1 MLSARTMTVL
11 RRLAIAL
18 WLVAGIGVLWLGY
31 DMMFAPTPEPELESF
46 AEPGSSLVVEAPTGH
61 AYQYIAA
68 RNLTWEQARDAA
80 AKLTHN
86 GRSGYLATID
96 DEAEFQFVM
105 DKVFKTDADVTY
117 LGGRQTAPKEWRWV
131 TGPDAAMD
139 GGKGRLFWT
148 GNANGNAPE
157 GAYANWM
164 VTAFQHA
171 GKWAVPNVC
180 CVTLFSYRK
189 RQFSTS
195 LGNGDPEEGVAG
207 YLVEFGGK

>member
-1 MLSARTMTVL
+1 MLSANAMRVL

-18 WLVAGIGVLWLGY
+18 WAVAGIGVLWLGY
-31 DMMFAPTPEPELESF
+31 EFMFAPTPEPELESF
-46 AEPGSSLVVEAPTGH
+46 AEPGSSPVIEAPTGH

-68 RNLTWEQARDAA
+68 RNLTWDLARDAA
-80 AKLTHN
+80 AKRIHN
-86 GRSGYLATID
+86 GKAGYLATIN

-105 DKVFKTDADVTY
+105 DRIFKTDADVTY
-117 LGGRQTAPKEWRWV
+117 LGGRQTAPNEWRWV
-131 TGPDAAMD
+131 TGPDAHLD

-148 GNANGNAPE
+148 GNANGKAPE

-164 VTAFQHA
+164 YTAFQHA

-195 LGNGDPEEGVAG
+195 LGNGDPEENVAG
-207 YLVEFGGK
+207 YLVEFGE

>member
-1 MLSARTMTVL
+1 MLSANTMTVL

-18 WLVAGIGVLWLGY
+18 WAAAGIGVLYLGY
-31 DMMFAPTPEPELESF
+31 GMMFAPTPEPELESF
-46 AEPGSSLVVEAPTGH
+46 AELGSSPVIEAPTGH
-61 AYQYIAA
+61 AYQFIAA
-68 RNLTWEQARDAA
+68 RNLTWEEARNAA
-80 AKLTHN
+80 ATLSHN
-86 GRSGYLATID
+86 GQSGYLATID

-105 DKVFKTDADVTY
+105 DKVFETDADVTY
-117 LGGRQTAPKEWRWV
+117 LGGRQTAPNEWRWV
-131 TGPDAAMD
+131 TGPDAKMD

-148 GNANGNAPE
+148 GFLNGKAPE

-164 VTAFQHA
+164 PTAFQHA

-207 YLVEFGGK
+207 YLVEFGG

>member
-1 MLSARTMTVL
+1 MLSAKTMTVL
-11 RRLAIAL
+11 RRLAIVL
-18 WLVAGIGVLWLGY
+18 WAVAGLGVLTLGY

-46 AEPGSSLVVEAPTGH
+46 AEPGSSPLVEAPTGH

-80 AKLTHN
+80 AQMSHKGN
-86 GRSGYLATID
+86 SGYLATID
-96 DEAEFQFVM
+96 DEAEFKFVM
-105 DKVFKTDADVTY
+105 GKVFKTDADVTY
-117 LGGRQTAPKEWRWV
+117 LGGRQTAPGEWRWV
-131 TGPDAAMD
+131 TGPNAAMD
-139 GGKGRLFWT
+139 SGKGRLFWT
-148 GNANGNAPE
+148 GYAQGKVAE

-164 VTAFQHA
+164 FSAFQHA
-171 GKWAVPNVC
+171 GKWAVQDVC

-207 YLVEFGGK
+207 YLVEFGSQ

>member
-1 MLSARTMTVL
+1 MLSANTMTVL

-18 WLVAGIGVLWLGY
+18 WAAAGIGVLYLGY
-31 DMMFAPTPEPELESF
+31 GMMFAPTPVPELESF
-46 AEPGSSLVVEAPTGH
+46 AEPGNSPVVEAPTGH

-68 RNLTWEQARDAA
+68 PGLTWEQARDAA
-80 AKLTHN
+80 AKRSHN
-86 GRSGYLATID
+86 GMKGYLATIN

-105 DKVFKTDADVTY
+105 DKVFLSVADVTY
-117 LGGRQTAPKEWRWV
+117 LGGRQTAPNEWRWV

-148 GNANGNAPE
+148 GNANGKVAE

-164 VTAFQHA
+164 FTAFQHA

-195 LGNGDPEEGVAG
+195 LGNGDPEENVAG
-207 YLVEFGGK
+207 YLVEFGGQ